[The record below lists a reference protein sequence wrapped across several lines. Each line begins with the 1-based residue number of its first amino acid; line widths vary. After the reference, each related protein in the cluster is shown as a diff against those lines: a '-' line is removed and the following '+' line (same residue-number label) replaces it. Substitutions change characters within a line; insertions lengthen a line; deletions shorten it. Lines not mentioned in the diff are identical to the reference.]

1 MTTEPVSAP
10 ALAGRSAILQALEQL
25 PDTWRGHPALRQLQ
39 TAVEACSEP
48 AGSRP
53 TNASPT
59 PGELCETRELL
70 ELVVRSGRRCAYDLR
85 HAIEC
90 LGMCDKESASLFD
103 GRAEHW
109 LTVFDPARGPKDY
122 RTQLHLEI
130 ARLEGQLREAEA
142 FIGELQAKLA
152 NKQLPQD
159 AGDSE
164 TLTVQEAWEASG
176 GNPGIRATKQDL
188 FHSLAMLDAICDAA
202 DARETA
208 VRNAAEAGVECP
220 SLTNDGIRS
229 VFMAHGFTVKQ
240 GLDDLKPYVYDAAR
254 ALAGVIALKLW
265 ESQPPRLAVWF
276 GALPESNGKQ
286 NWTAI
291 LHRADESMM
300 DGVSIECSEYT
311 DRVRYTADRLRHLI
325 GQLPEAPD
333 ILTYDSGLQALANGA
348 PEATR
353 TPVQVQSTHG
363 IPESL

>member
-25 PDTWRGHPALRQLQ
+25 PDTWRCHPALRQLQ
-39 TAVEACSEP
+39 SAVEACSDAP

-90 LGMCDKESASLFD
+90 LGMRDKESASLFD

-130 ARLEGQLREAEA
+130 SRLEGQLREAES

-152 NKQLPQD
+152 GSLRQD

-176 GNPGIRATKQDL
+176 GNPGVRATKQDL

-208 VRNAAEAGVECP
+208 VRDAAEAGVECP
-220 SLTNDGIRS
+220 SLTNDEIRS

-333 ILTYDSGLQALANGA
+333 ILTYDSGLQAPANNEPSAARAAAQGLATSSIQE
-348 PEATR
+348 P
-353 TPVQVQSTHG
+353 
-363 IPESL
+363 L